1 MGRLAIDPETI
12 RALARLLEETGLS
25 EIEVAEGSRHV
36 RVARSPRTAMVAAPP
51 PASPTSEPP
60 PPVPAPGATGT
71 AVVSPM
77 VGTVYLSPEPSAPPF
92 VRIGDTVA
100 EGQTLLL
107 IEAMKVMNPIRAPR
121 AGRIAEVRVAN
132 ARPVEFGEVLMI
144 LG

>member
-36 RVARSPRTAMVAAPP
+36 RVARSPRSATVVAPP
-51 PASPTSEPP
+51 PASPAPA
-60 PPVPAPGATGT
+60 PVPALGAAGT
-71 AVVSPM
+71 AVASPM

-92 VRIGDTVA
+92 VRVGDTVA